1 VVIRL
6 VDVVRTYPGPPEV
19 AAVRGVS
26 FEIGAGELVAIMG
39 PSGSGKSTLLNV
51 LGLLD
56 VASAGTYELCGV
68 DVAGL
73 SERDRTRLRAGTLGF
88 VFQASHMIPYLDCVQ
103 NVCVPLIHRRFARR
117 ERRERA
123 EVALRAVGLAHRLT
137 ARATTLSGGER
148 QRVAIARA
156 VVGEP
161 AVLLCDEPTG
171 NLDTSNSMSVLDIL
185 RGLAGESRAVVV
197 VTHDQDVADR
207 CDRVIRIVDGH
218 VG

>member
-1 VVIRL
+1 MIRL

-56 VASAGTYELCGV
+56 VASSGRYELCGV

-73 SERDRTRLRAGTLGF
+73 TERDRTRLRAATLGF
-88 VFQASHMIPYLDCVQ
+88 VFQASQMIPYLDCVR

-117 ERRERA
+117 ERQELA
-123 EVALRAVGLAHRLT
+123 EAALRTVGLEHRLT
-137 ARATTLSGGER
+137 ARPTTLSGGER

-171 NLDTSNSMSVLDIL
+171 NLDTANSMAVLNLL
-185 RGLAGESRAVVV
+185 RGLAGASRAVVV
-197 VTHDQDVADR
+197 VTHDQDVAAR

-218 VG
+218 VA

>member
-1 VVIRL
+1 MIRL

-56 VASAGTYELCGV
+56 VASSGSYELCGV
-68 DVAGL
+68 DVSAL
-73 SERDRTRLRAGTLGF
+73 SERDRTRLRASTLGF
-88 VFQASHMIPYLDCVQ
+88 VFQASQMVPYLDCVR

-117 ERRERA
+117 ERRELA
-123 EVALRAVGLAHRLT
+123 EAALRSVGLGHRLT
-137 ARATTLSGGER
+137 ARPTTLSGGER

-171 NLDTSNSMSVLDIL
+171 NLDTANGMAVLDIL
-185 RGLAGESRAVVV
+185 RGLASESRAVVV
-197 VTHDQDVADR
+197 VTHDQDVASR
-207 CDRVIRIVDGH
+207 CDRTIRVVDGH
-218 VG
+218 VR